1 MMNCTYPLAT
11 KHQNM
16 GAELLT
22 DIPNINKLEINHAPR
37 KWYMAIKNISC
48 LYRLDPEGPQQRVMK
63 VHFRVEWPRFYQLPS
78 VCMYTYGDTQNLA
91 LG

>member
-37 KWYMAIKNISC
+37 K
-48 LYRLDPEGPQQRVMK
+48 
-63 VHFRVEWPRFYQLPS
+63 
-78 VCMYTYGDTQNLA
+78 
-91 LG
+91 